1 MSELKNISVSNGSG
15 RNESFVEVEE
25 IEEESIETFREVF
38 GESES
43 SFHNAS
49 LNNIVE
55 KVEINE
61 VIKEIQ
67 QEIKNKEHRLERT
80 FTMGDPTL
88 TLLLLSGFSIASV
101 VLANHFLYYLN
112 FSENI
117 EGFILIA
124 SFAILPLSF
133 FGSLPKRLKKK
144 KALSNDITHLYREML
159 QTKLQGTIIG
169 DPVLNDQWNLVKV
182 QQNNKIVEYVVRIIV
197 DENDNE
203 SFEIR
208 ELK

>member
-1 MSELKNISVSNGSG
+1 MMSELKNISVSNGSG
-15 RNESFVEVEE
+15 SNESFVEIEE
-25 IEEESIETFREVF
+25 IEEESVETFREVF

-61 VIKEIQ
+61 AIKEIQ
-67 QEIKNKEHRLERT
+67 EKIKEKTRGLKKN
-80 FTMGDPTL
+80 
-88 TLLLLSGFSIASV
+88 
-101 VLANHFLYYLN
+101 N
-112 FSENI
+112 
-117 EGFILIA
+117 
-124 SFAILPLSF
+124 LSF
-133 FGSLPKRLKKK
+133 FGIMFGFAAVMPLVILLSSVIDSLAMMGFGMLFSLLLLCYRVIQSTKKEN
-144 KALSNDITHLYREML
+144 ALIQEIGNLERKML
-159 QTKLQGTIIG
+159 EKELDGKLIG

-182 QQNNKIVEYVVRIIV
+182 QQNSKIVEYMVRIIV